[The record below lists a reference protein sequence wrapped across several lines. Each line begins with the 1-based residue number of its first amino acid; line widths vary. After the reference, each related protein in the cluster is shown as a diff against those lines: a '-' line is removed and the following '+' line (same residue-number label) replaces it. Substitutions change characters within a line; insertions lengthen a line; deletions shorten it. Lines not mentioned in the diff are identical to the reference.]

1 MHFASR
7 CAKRW
12 GFLRPGSRNF
22 PIPRQGP
29 DDDGIL
35 GVTIPRGRGETVLVV
50 VGDPDLRGLAAGLLD
65 ALGYRALEAEDAPS
79 ALQVLK
85 EAAHV
90 DLLIT
95 DVVFAHAM
103 SAGDL
108 AREARTVFPDL
119 AVLYTSSNSD
129 EAVRQVER
137 LEDGAE
143 LIGRPC
149 RTGDLAR
156 RVRAILDDRNP

>member
-1 MHFASR
+1 M
-7 CAKRW
+7 
-12 GFLRPGSRNF
+12 
-22 PIPRQGP
+22 
-29 DDDGIL
+29 
-35 GVTIPRGRGETVLVV
+35 
-50 VGDPDLRGLAAGLLD
+50 
-65 ALGYRALEAEDAPS
+65 EAEDAPS

-108 AREARTVFPDL
+108 AREARTLFPDL
-119 AVLYTSSNSD
+119 AVLYTSSDSD

-156 RVRAILDDRNP
+156 RVRAILDARKP